1 MLNYI
6 VVKAL
11 LDKLW
16 KLDSTAFTNGVAFTL
31 ALFVIFLGLYWLPL
45 FLASFGASMNFFILK
60 EKLDKEID

>member
-6 VVKAL
+6 VVKAI

-16 KLDSTAFTNGVAFTL
+16 KLDSTAFINGVAFTL
-31 ALFVIFLGLYWLPL
+31 ALFGIFLGLYWLPL